1 MNLFS
6 LNDQVILVTGSSRGL
21 GWEMA
26 KAMAEAGATVILNG
40 RDQELLSKRQT
51 ELEKAGL
58 NSDIQAFDAAN
69 ENEVLNGVQSIAEK
83 HGQLDGLINNAGIQH
98 RKPLQDFELSDYDRL
113 MDVNL
118 RGSFLLAREASK
130 LMLEKSSGSIVNIA
144 SIMGPLGRKTISAY
158 PTSKGGIV
166 GLTNALAVELG
177 RDWIRVNSIGPTAVA
192 TEGTEEVFGDKLE
205 QATKAIAE
213 GQSLKRTLSPD
224 DLTGTVLYLASD
236 ASKFVTGQTIMVDGG
251 TVFL

>member
-40 RDQELLSKRQT
+40 RDRELLSKRQT

-58 NSDIQAFDAAN
+58 MSAIQAFDAAN
-69 ENEVLNGVQSIAEK
+69 ENEVLKGVQSIAEK

-158 PTSKGGIV
+158 T
-166 GLTNALAVELG
+166 T
-177 RDWIRVNSIGPTAVA
+177 
-192 TEGTEEVFGDKLE
+192 
-205 QATKAIAE
+205 
-213 GQSLKRTLSPD
+213 
-224 DLTGTVLYLASD
+224 
-236 ASKFVTGQTIMVDGG
+236 
-251 TVFL
+251 

>member
-40 RDQELLSKRQT
+40 RDRELLSKRQT

-58 NSDIQAFDAAN
+58 KSAIQAFDAAN

-83 HGQLDGLINNAGIQH
+83 HGHLDGLINNAGIQH

-144 SIMGPLGRKTISAY
+144 SNMGSPGRKTISAY
-158 PTSKGGIV
+158 TTSKGGIV
-166 GLTNALAVELG
+166 RLTKVLAVELG
-177 RDWIRVNSIGPTAVA
+177 PQGIR
-192 TEGTEEVFGDKLE
+192 
-205 QATKAIAE
+205 
-213 GQSLKRTLSPD
+213 
-224 DLTGTVLYLASD
+224 
-236 ASKFVTGQTIMVDGG
+236 
-251 TVFL
+251 

>member
-40 RDQELLSKRQT
+40 RDRELLSKRQN

-58 NSDIQAFDAAN
+58 KSAIQAFDAAN
-69 ENEVLNGVQSIAEK
+69 ENEVLKGVQSIAEK

-118 RGSFLLAREASK
+118 RGSFLLAR
-130 LMLEKSSGSIVNIA
+130 
-144 SIMGPLGRKTISAY
+144 
-158 PTSKGGIV
+158 
-166 GLTNALAVELG
+166 
-177 RDWIRVNSIGPTAVA
+177 
-192 TEGTEEVFGDKLE
+192 
-205 QATKAIAE
+205 
-213 GQSLKRTLSPD
+213 
-224 DLTGTVLYLASD
+224 
-236 ASKFVTGQTIMVDGG
+236 
-251 TVFL
+251 

>member
-6 LNDQVILVTGSSRGL
+6 LNDQVILVSGSSRGL

-40 RDQELLSKRQT
+40 RDRELLSKRQT

-58 NSDIQAFDAAN
+58 KSAIQAFDAAN

-130 LMLEKSSGSIVNIA
+130 LCWKKVRGRLSTSLRLWVPWAAKPSPPTPPQREGLSG
-144 SIMGPLGRKTISAY
+144 
-158 PTSKGGIV
+158 
-166 GLTNALAVELG
+166 
-177 RDWIRVNSIGPTAVA
+177 
-192 TEGTEEVFGDKLE
+192 
-205 QATKAIAE
+205 
-213 GQSLKRTLSPD
+213 
-224 DLTGTVLYLASD
+224 
-236 ASKFVTGQTIMVDGG
+236 
-251 TVFL
+251 

>member
-40 RDQELLSKRQT
+40 RDLELLSKRQT

-69 ENEVLNGVQSIAEK
+69 ENEVLKGVQSIAEK

-98 RKPLQDFELSDYDRL
+98 RKPLQDFELSDYDH
-113 MDVNL
+113 
-118 RGSFLLAREASK
+118 
-130 LMLEKSSGSIVNIA
+130 
-144 SIMGPLGRKTISAY
+144 
-158 PTSKGGIV
+158 
-166 GLTNALAVELG
+166 
-177 RDWIRVNSIGPTAVA
+177 
-192 TEGTEEVFGDKLE
+192 
-205 QATKAIAE
+205 
-213 GQSLKRTLSPD
+213 
-224 DLTGTVLYLASD
+224 
-236 ASKFVTGQTIMVDGG
+236 
-251 TVFL
+251 

>member
-40 RDQELLSKRQT
+40 RDWELLSKRQT
-51 ELEKAGL
+51 KLEEAGL
-58 NSDIQAFDAAN
+58 NSDIEAFDAAN

-158 PTSKGGIV
+158 TTSKGGII
-166 GLTNALAVELG
+166 GLTKALAVELATKG
-177 RDWIRVNSIGPTAVA
+177 IRVNSVAPTFID
-192 TEGTEEVFGDKLE
+192 TDFTRPMFENKKFKE
-205 QATKAIAE
+205 
-213 GQSLKRTLSPD
+213 
-224 DLTGTVLYLASD
+224 TVLSNIAMGQLGTLEDVAAAVIFLASD
-236 ASKFVTGQTIMVDGG
+236 NAAMITGDSLKVDGG
-251 TVFL
+251 WTAW

>member
-40 RDQELLSKRQT
+40 RDRELLSKRQP
-51 ELEKAGL
+51 ELEQAGL
-58 NSDIQAFDAAN
+58 KSAIQAFDAAN

-83 HGQLDGLINNAGIQH
+83 HGQLDGLNNNAGIQH
-98 RKPLQDFELSDYDRL
+98 RKPLQDFRLSDYDRL

-158 PTSKGGIV
+158 TTSKGGIV
-166 GLTNALAVELG
+166 GLTKALAVELG
-177 RDWIRVNSIGPTAVA
+177 P
-192 TEGTEEVFGDKLE
+192 
-205 QATKAIAE
+205 Q
-213 GQSLKRTLSPD
+213 
-224 DLTGTVLYLASD
+224 
-236 ASKFVTGQTIMVDGG
+236 
-251 TVFL
+251 

>member
-1 MNLFS
+1 MKLFS

-40 RDQELLSKRQT
+40 RDRELLSKRQT

-58 NSDIQAFDAAN
+58 KSAIQAFDAAN
-69 ENEVLNGVQSIAEK
+69 ENEVLNGVQSIKEK

-130 LMLEKSSGSIVNIA
+130 LMLEKSS
-144 SIMGPLGRKTISAY
+144 
-158 PTSKGGIV
+158 
-166 GLTNALAVELG
+166 
-177 RDWIRVNSIGPTAVA
+177 
-192 TEGTEEVFGDKLE
+192 
-205 QATKAIAE
+205 
-213 GQSLKRTLSPD
+213 
-224 DLTGTVLYLASD
+224 
-236 ASKFVTGQTIMVDGG
+236 
-251 TVFL
+251 

>member
-6 LNDQVILVTGSSRGL
+6 LNEQIILVTGSSRGL

-40 RDQELLSKRQT
+40 RDRELLSKRQT
-51 ELEKAGL
+51 ELEETGF
-58 NSDIQAFDAAN
+58 QAFDAAN
-69 ENEVLNGVQSIAEK
+69 ENEVLKGVQSIAEK

-98 RKPLQDFELSDYDRL
+98 RKPFQDFELSDYDRL

-144 SIMGPLGRKTISAY
+144 SIMGPLGRKTISA
-158 PTSKGGIV
+158 
-166 GLTNALAVELG
+166 
-177 RDWIRVNSIGPTAVA
+177 
-192 TEGTEEVFGDKLE
+192 
-205 QATKAIAE
+205 
-213 GQSLKRTLSPD
+213 
-224 DLTGTVLYLASD
+224 
-236 ASKFVTGQTIMVDGG
+236 
-251 TVFL
+251 

>member
-40 RDQELLSKRQT
+40 RDRELLSKRQT

-58 NSDIQAFDAAN
+58 KSAIQAFDAAN

-158 PTSKGGIV
+158 TTSKGGIV
-166 GLTNALAVELG
+166 GLTKALAVELG
-177 RDWIRVNSIGPTAVA
+177 PHIPASLLWCRSRRRSNRKRRFFWP
-192 TEGTEEVFGDKLE
+192 FLKLN
-205 QATKAIAE
+205 
-213 GQSLKRTLSPD
+213 
-224 DLTGTVLYLASD
+224 LTGESPVYGKHVAIDIGS
-236 ASKFVTGQTIMVDGG
+236 SR
-251 TVFL
+251 

>member
-40 RDQELLSKRQT
+40 RDRELLSKRQT
-51 ELEKAGL
+51 ELEKVGL
-58 NSDIQAFDAAN
+58 KSDIQAFDAAK

-83 HGQLDGLINNAGIQH
+83 HRQLDGLINNAGIQH

-144 SIMGPLGRKTISAY
+144 SWVPWAAKPSP
-158 PTSKGGIV
+158 PTPPQREGMSDCPKPS
-166 GLTNALAVELG
+166 LSHSDPREFAVMQLHP
-177 RDWIRVNSIGPTAVA
+177 D
-192 TEGTEEVFGDKLE
+192 
-205 QATKAIAE
+205 
-213 GQSLKRTLSPD
+213 SLPPK
-224 DLTGTVLYLASD
+224 
-236 ASKFVTGQTIMVDGG
+236 
-251 TVFL
+251 